1 MTIRITDHSTGK
13 TYCPRPQT
21 IEAIRAEKEEYGD
34 KLTLQDILDLAA
46 RHWYGR
52 NCGFFRN
59 QGLADQ
65 GIYGQIV
72 RPCRTGGLDCVTP
85 QIRFTVETEGE

>member
-13 TYCPRPQT
+13 TYRPRRQT
-21 IEAIRAEKEEYGD
+21 IEAIRAEKAEYGD
-34 KLTLQDILDLAA
+34 EITLQDILDLAA

-85 QIRFTVETEGE
+85 QIRFTVETEE